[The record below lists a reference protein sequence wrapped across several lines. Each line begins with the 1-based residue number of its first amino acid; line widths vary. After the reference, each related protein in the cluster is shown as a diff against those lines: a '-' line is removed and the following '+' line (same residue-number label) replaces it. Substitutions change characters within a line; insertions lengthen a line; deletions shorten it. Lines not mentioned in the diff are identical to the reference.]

1 MGATRSERSPVS
13 PVREILLSSLLAE
26 DMHRKVAC
34 VNHGPSAVCA
44 TLVVGWKWQRR
55 VCGEKL
61 QTSMNTSLRGWGKD
75 VGRRTAF
82 LTIRMT
88 DSIAP
93 RFSVPSL
100 TYAIDVSG
108 ESHED
113 DARAYLSDH

>member
-1 MGATRSERSPVS
+1 
-13 PVREILLSSLLAE
+13 
-26 DMHRKVAC
+26 
-34 VNHGPSAVCA
+34 
-44 TLVVGWKWQRR
+44 
-55 VCGEKL
+55 
-61 QTSMNTSLRGWGKD
+61 
-75 VGRRTAF
+75 
-82 LTIRMT
+82 MT